1 MSHLRLI
8 VGGLNE
14 HDDADLPKLSRSDT
28 DEVVRTYEG
37 LTLRSRRNRP
47 RIAENAVAAVFVSAL
62 ACAEAG
68 LGYRE
73 FQRLAQREWA
83 RAQAR
88 VTRLRP
94 YPGRD

>member
-8 VGGLNE
+8 VGGAGE
-14 HDDADLPKLSRSDT
+14 GDDADLPRLSRSDT
-28 DEVVRTYEG
+28 EDVVRTYET

-47 RIAENAVAAVFVSAL
+47 RLPENAVAAVFVAAMAS
-62 ACAEAG
+62 AEAG
-68 LGYRE
+68 FGFRE

>member
-47 RIAENAVAAVFVSAL
+47 RIAENAVAAVFVSARKRGSATASFNDSRNENGHAL
-62 ACAEAG
+62 K
-68 LGYRE
+68 
-73 FQRLAQREWA
+73 
-83 RAQAR
+83 RA
-88 VTRLRP
+88 
-94 YPGRD
+94 